1 MKTKYLVIG
10 FSDKT
15 KCADFGREYVRKAN
29 AKRTM
34 RKMSESGRYQKIVL
48 REEKIYVDT
57 LDTVISTST
66 PVEIINRKDLELL
79 NAETAL
85 GRMKAIMNGT
95 SA

>member
-15 KCADFGREYVRKAN
+15 KCADFDREYIRKGN

-34 RKMSESGRYQKIVL
+34 RRMSESGRYQKIVL

-57 LDTVISTST
+57 PYALISTST
-66 PVEIINRKDLELL
+66 PIETIN
-79 NAETAL
+79 AA
-85 GRMKAIMNGT
+85 
-95 SA
+95 